1 MITLLFKIKR
11 LHFLKCTHKTER
23 VNLFLF
29 DLINNYYKKLRGS
42 LVLIRF
48 FRKFAPIKY
57 TQYVNFKI
65 QSIRNFTI

>member
-1 MITLLFKIKR
+1 M
-11 LHFLKCTHKTER
+11 ER

-29 DLINNYYKKLRGS
+29 DLINNYYKKIRGS
-42 LVLIRF
+42 LVSIRF

-65 QSIRNFTI
+65 QSVRNFTI